1 MTNNNLDKIKK
12 ELQKTKED
20 LNDISSYL
28 DDFSTFL
35 PIAVCD
41 LSPAG
46 IIIHINKSFEDVSG
60 FSALEIVGEHLADI
74 FLEKSKINKILNLT
88 RRREIVKNQEFTLLA
103 KDKKEIIVNAF
114 FSARKSKESNLT
126 GYFLGMIDI
135 SSLKELQNEI
145 ETKVKRKTK
154 ELESRTQEIAESRTA
169 LMNMLED
176 VEESRKALINMLGD
190 VEEERGKAEEEKNKT
205 LAVITNFADGLL
217 VFDTE
222 KKLSLINPRAEDF
235 FGVKSRDL
243 VGRPILELSTF
254 PTIEPVVKL
263 VGGEIKGV
271 FRKEVQIGESL
282 ILEVSTIPMIREEEE
297 LGVLIILHD
306 VSREKIIERMKT
318 EFVSISAH
326 QLRTPLSAIKWTL
339 RMLLDGD
346 LGKITEEQRDF
357 IEKTYKSNERMINLI
372 NDLLDVTRIEEG
384 RYLYEPVLIDFEP
397 LVQSV
402 INTYREEIKKKELK
416 LEFKKPEKKLPQ
428 VRVDVEKMGLAIQNL
443 LDNAIKYTLD
453 GGEIIISLV
462 PAEKAI
468 EFLIKDTGIGIPK
481 NQQDKVFSKFFRG
494 SSAIKMETD
503 GSGLGLFIAKNIIEA
518 HGGKIW
524 FESEEG
530 KGTTFYFT
538 LPVEKE
544 FGEFLEEL

>member
-60 FSALEIVGEHLADI
+60 FSALEIVGEHLTDI

-235 FGVKSRDL
+235 FSVKSGDL

-254 PTIEPVVKL
+254 PTVEPVVKL

-282 ILEVSTIPMIREEEE
+282 ILEVSTIPMIRE
-297 LGVLIILHD
+297 
-306 VSREKIIERMKT
+306 RNR
-318 EFVSISAH
+318 
-326 QLRTPLSAIKWTL
+326 
-339 RMLLDGD
+339 
-346 LGKITEEQRDF
+346 
-357 IEKTYKSNERMINLI
+357 
-372 NDLLDVTRIEEG
+372 
-384 RYLYEPVLIDFEP
+384 
-397 LVQSV
+397 
-402 INTYREEIKKKELK
+402 
-416 LEFKKPEKKLPQ
+416 
-428 VRVDVEKMGLAIQNL
+428 GL
-443 LDNAIKYTLD
+443 
-453 GGEIIISLV
+453 
-462 PAEKAI
+462 
-468 EFLIKDTGIGIPK
+468 
-481 NQQDKVFSKFFRG
+481 
-494 SSAIKMETD
+494 
-503 GSGLGLFIAKNIIEA
+503 
-518 HGGKIW
+518 
-524 FESEEG
+524 
-530 KGTTFYFT
+530 
-538 LPVEKE
+538 
-544 FGEFLEEL
+544 

>member
-60 FSALEIVGEHLADI
+60 FSALEIVGEHLTDI

-176 VEESRKALINMLGD
+176 VEGSRKALINMLED

-217 VFDTE
+217 VFDKE
-222 KKLSLINPRAEDF
+222 NRLSLINPRAEDF

-384 RYLYEPVLIDFEP
+384 RYLYKPVLIDFEP
-397 LVQSV
+397 FVQFV

-416 LEFKKPEKKLPQ
+416 LELKKPEKKLPQ
-428 VRVDVEKMGLAIQNL
+428 VKVDAEKIQLAIQNL
-443 LDNAIKYTLD
+443 LDNAIRYTPT
-453 GGEIIISLV
+453 GGEIIIFLA

-468 EFLIKDTGIGIPK
+468 EFSIKDTGVGIPK
-481 NQQDKVFSKFFRG
+481 DQQARVFSKFFRG
-494 SSAIKMETD
+494 ANAIKIETE

-524 FESEEG
+524 FESKEG
-530 KGTTFYFT
+530 KGTTFHFT
-538 LPVEKE
+538 LPVKEE
-544 FGEFLEEL
+544 FGEFLEKL